1 MNHVTAGKQ
10 VPRTDLDNNINIH
23 FDLWQNSTILLVRQ
37 QNVTFG
43 YTSKNTV
50 YDKAMLKNNTNPSL

>member
-1 MNHVTAGKQ
+1 MNHMTTGKQ
-10 VPRTDLDNNINIH
+10 VPRTDLDNNTNIR

-37 QNVTFG
+37 QNVTLG
-43 YTSKNTV
+43 YTSKKTV